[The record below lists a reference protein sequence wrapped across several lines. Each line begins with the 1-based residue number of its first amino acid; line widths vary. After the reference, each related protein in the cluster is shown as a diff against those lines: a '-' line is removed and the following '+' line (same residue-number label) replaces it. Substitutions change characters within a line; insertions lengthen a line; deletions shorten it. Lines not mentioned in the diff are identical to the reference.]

1 MAKKQAS
8 TALTRRNKSKTESSQ
23 VVVKKTTSKK
33 KNFFELSLLKRG
45 LLKLLGWLAYP
56 FIKIYKILRG
66 NRKQSPHKT
75 FQLTRRRDLPKRP
88 KLEGYIAFPWY
99 VARTL
104 WRDKWLYIRLT
115 VVYLILIVIAMG
127 SVQFT
132 NMGVVNELIDATNEE
147 AGGSLLA
154 PAGRAFVIAGSALGG
169 ALSTNLTDIQYLF
182 VFMVG
187 FFVVITVVWLLR
199 QRLAGNKVNVRD
211 GLYSSGAPV
220 LALYVLI
227 VIGILQMIPLAL
239 MVLVYAAAVGGGI
252 LSGGI
257 DTAMFSIAL
266 FLVLVLTLYFMT
278 TTLFAIFI
286 ATLPGTYPIVAYR
299 TARKIVAGQR
309 ARLLF
314 RLIWLA
320 VIVVAMWFMVLVP
333 IVIIT
338 NSLNGQ
344 NSIVIPLAVQTML
357 GAGLIYAAAYAYL
370 LYRRMIDDPTK

>member
-1 MAKKQAS
+1 
-8 TALTRRNKSKTESSQ
+8 
-23 VVVKKTTSKK
+23 
-33 KNFFELSLLKRG
+33 
-45 LLKLLGWLAYP
+45 
-56 FIKIYKILRG
+56 
-66 NRKQSPHKT
+66 
-75 FQLTRRRDLPKRP
+75 
-88 KLEGYIAFPWY
+88 
-99 VARTL
+99 
-104 WRDKWLYIRLT
+104 
-115 VVYLILIVIAMG
+115 
-127 SVQFT
+127 
-132 NMGVVNELIDATNEE
+132 
-147 AGGSLLA
+147 
-154 PAGRAFVIAGSALGG
+154 
-169 ALSTNLTDIQYLF
+169 
-182 VFMVG
+182 
-187 FFVVITVVWLLR
+187 
-199 QRLAGNKVNVRD
+199 
-211 GLYSSGAPV
+211 
-220 LALYVLI
+220 
-227 VIGILQMIPLAL
+227 
-239 MVLVYAAAVGGGI
+239 
-252 LSGGI
+252 
-257 DTAMFSIAL
+257 MFSIAL